1 MNPMLKYTLA
11 RLGLFVAVAGI
22 ALVLPVPVNVY
33 IRLAAALLISAGLGI
48 WVLKGMREDVNVY
61 VAEMV
66 QKRKESREQLR
77 AALNGEETPQGQ

>member
-22 ALVLPVPVNVY
+22 ALVIPVQIHVY
-33 IRLAAALLISAGLGI
+33 IKLAIALLVSAGLGVF
-48 WVLKGMREDVNVY
+48 VLRGLREEVNLY

-66 QKRKESREQLR
+66 QKRKESRERLR
-77 AALNGEETPQGQ
+77 AALAGDEAPQE